1 MAFTD
6 TFKRNS
12 LIKETENGGRA
23 FSSTNGGALL
33 DLFSTI
39 GGKRRAS
46 AEEIEKMWLAA
57 RVEDKELA
65 DNLILYVRNIRDG
78 GCGERRIGRILLKSL
93 AEIDPCKVARNFQ
106 TIVDCGR
113 WDDLYIFENT
123 PVEKDMWNFIEK
135 QLRSDVYNMKNNRP
149 ISLMAKWL
157 KSINTSS
164 TESRRLANK
173 TITRLGLTPR
183 TYRKTLSKLRQ
194 YLSVV
199 EKKMSANEWGDI
211 DFSAVPAKAMA
222 KYQHA
227 FHNHESER
235 YFA

>member
-78 GCGERRIGRILLKSL
+78 GCG
-93 AEIDPCKVARNFQ
+93 
-106 TIVDCGR
+106 
-113 WDDLYIFENT
+113 
-123 PVEKDMWNFIEK
+123 
-135 QLRSDVYNMKNNRP
+135 
-149 ISLMAKWL
+149 
-157 KSINTSS
+157 
-164 TESRRLANK
+164 
-173 TITRLGLTPR
+173 
-183 TYRKTLSKLRQ
+183 
-194 YLSVV
+194 
-199 EKKMSANEWGDI
+199 
-211 DFSAVPAKAMA
+211 
-222 KYQHA
+222 
-227 FHNHESER
+227 
-235 YFA
+235 